1 MQFRASIEA
10 FAQGSILPKADE
22 IDKTNQFP
30 MEMWKRFGDM
40 GLLGITCS
48 SEYGG
53 LEQGYFMHVI
63 AMEGLSPFPPMVVST
78 IQYHAM

>member
-1 MQFRASIEA
+1 MTYHWFIFQFRASIET
-10 FAQGSILPKADE
+10 FAQRTLLPKADE

-30 MEMWKRFGDM
+30 MEMWKMFGEM

-53 LEQGYFMHVI
+53 LEMGYFMHVI
-63 AMEGLSPFPPMVVST
+63 AMEGESR
-78 IQYHAM
+78 

>member
-1 MQFRASIEA
+1 MPVAGLTDEQQEFRSSIET
-10 FAQGSILPKADE
+10 FAQRSLLPRADE

-30 MEMWKRFGDM
+30 MDMWKQFGEM

-53 LEQGYFMHVI
+53 LEMGYFMHVI
-63 AMEGLSPFPPMVVST
+63 AMEGKCT
-78 IQYHAM
+78 G

>member
-1 MQFRASIEA
+1 LA
-10 FAQGSILPKADE
+10 PKADE

-30 MEMWKRFGDM
+30 MEMWKEFAEM

-53 LEQGYFMHVI
+53 LEMGYFMHVI
-63 AMEGLSPFPPMVVST
+63 AMEGKSSKYYLSLF
-78 IQYHAM
+78 